1 MNRVKE
7 VERIN
12 AKDLATQLSATT
24 RGDAGT
30 WDVSK
35 SWHAAYSDSAY
46 VYVGGL
52 PQGLSEGDVSTVM
65 AQWGEI
71 VDVNMPRDKVSRS
84 RPVSG
89 CLVGT
94 PFTVAHVLRRLPGSP
109 RASPS
114 SAMRTSALPSWRWT
128 TSMAPNCSAG
138 RCARSYRTP

>member
-52 PQGLSEGDVSTVM
+52 PHGLSEGDVSTVM

-71 VDVNMPRDKVSRS
+71 VDVNMPRDKVRPS
-84 RPVSG
+84 RPGSG
-89 CLVGT
+89 WLVGT
-94 PFTVAHVLRRLPGSP
+94 HSP
-109 RASPS
+109 RPPS
-114 SAMRTSALPSWRWT
+114 H
-128 TSMAPNCSAG
+128 AG
-138 RCARSYRTP
+138 HWQAQGVRLHLL